1 MKIQGDLKITESK
14 RVAQA
19 VQNELYIKNN
29 KSLEEIKKIVRIYGR
44 RKIRDNNEDSEEGV
58 D

>member
-1 MKIQGDLKITESK
+1 MKIQGNLKITESK

-19 VQNELYIKNN
+19 VQNELYIKDD
-29 KSLEEIKKIVRIYGR
+29 KSLEEIRKIVKIYGK
-44 RKIRDNNEDSEEGV
+44 RKIRDNHEDSEEGI